1 MFIDATVRRA
11 TFVCV
16 GMSHKFLWANF
27 HHEKYECY
35 TPVNYMILILV
46 YLVQVESVIL
56 LAS

>member
-46 YLVQVESVIL
+46 FIWYKLRV
-56 LAS
+56 